1 MTATDVARTG
11 AKATPDNNANS
22 NPNSNSNRVR
32 QPIYAHVPAT
42 AALTLLTIV
51 TAISM
56 CRVFPDWAYLRPMLV
71 VCVGVHAVMC
81 VLRVLKVSAWV
92 ALPVGLVALAVLMGL
107 IYFRDTTRFGLPT
120 RDTIESFRGNMRLV
134 WRQFPRAVSPVPSE
148 GSFAVAATTALALC
162 AWLADTFAFRAFGR
176 AEAVVPAGV
185 VFVFTSALGVDR
197 NRVLVAALWI
207 GAAILT
213 IAALRMAH
221 SRDDSAW
228 MGKRRQSL
236 WSALPAAVTCALF
249 ATTGA
254 VAVAPQLPGAGAK
267 ALLDTR
273 NRQGEATE
281 LVSPLV
287 DIRSRLVN
295 RGNVELFTVG
305 TETPR
310 YLGLTSL
317 ATFDGTRWLPLA
329 EESRRADSELAD
341 APAGVEKIVQS
352 VTIRRLGGPYVPAA
366 HAPTTAEWR
375 GDRGLLW
382 LDEAGALLVDGRLE
396 PGYKYEVTSADV
408 RATADELRSATVN
421 GAPNPVYYDLP
432 DSLPDEVRSLAASI
446 VAQSP
451 TPYDQALA
459 LQNWFRTNFDYSLT
473 VQSGHSND
481 AILNFLAIKEG
492 YCEQFAGTFAAMA
505 RSIGL
510 PTRVMVGFT
519 YGQLRA
525 DGLYHIAGRNAH
537 AWDEVWFDGYG
548 WMLFE
553 PTPRRG
559 APGAEEHTGVA
570 AEQANATGAA
580 GTGTADGTPTPTS
593 QPSTGRPRPEN
604 ETPTGPTTPRDPA
617 LTKTSDEGS
626 AGGWILAA
634 IILALAAWV
643 VAMPRVINRWSRRR
657 AKDPGDRVA
666 AAWAATVRSLTMAGA
681 PRIAG
686 STPLEYAR
694 SVDVGKAE
702 TIEIARLVTRA
713 IYSQRGVDGSAADRS
728 ELLRGEVDAACRS
741 RMSLVTRLLD
751 RFDPRSALGRI
762 SG

>member
-1 MTATDVARTG
+1 MTAAVAPSIGGKTTASRNT
-11 AKATPDNNANS
+11 KIT
-22 NPNSNSNRVR
+22 

-51 TAISM
+51 TAISL

-81 VLRVLKVSAWV
+81 MLRVLKVTAWL
-92 ALPVGLVALAVLMGL
+92 ALPVGLVALAVLLGL
-107 IYFRDTTRFGLPT
+107 IYFRESTRLGLPT
-120 RDTIESFRGNMRLV
+120 RDTIESFRVNMRLV

-148 GSFAVAATTALALC
+148 GSFAVAATTALGLC

-185 VFVFTSALGVDR
+185 VFVFTSALGIDR

-207 GAAILT
+207 GAAIFA

-267 ALLDTR
+267 PLLDTR
-273 NRQGEATE
+273 NRDGGVTE
-281 LVSPLV
+281 LVSPLI

-295 RGNVELFTVG
+295 RGNIELFTVG
-305 TETPR
+305 TDTPR

-317 ATFDGTRWLPLA
+317 ARFDGTRWLPLA
-329 EESRRADSELAD
+329 EGARTADGQLAT
-341 APAGVEKIVQS
+341 APSGAETIVQN
-352 VTIRRLGGPYVPAA
+352 VTIRKLGGKYVPAA
-366 HAPTTAEWR
+366 RSATAAVWT
-375 GDRGLLW
+375 GDRDLLW
-382 LDEAGALLVDGRLE
+382 ADEAGALFVDGGLDV
-396 PGYKYEVTSADV
+396 GYKYQVTSADIQ
-408 RATADELRSATVN
+408 ATDTELRSATVDA
-421 GAPNPVYYDLP
+421 APNPVYYDLP
-432 DSLPDEVRSLAASI
+432 DSVPDVVRSLAASI
-446 VAQSP
+446 TAQAP
-451 TPYDQALA
+451 TPYDKARA
-459 LQNWFRTNFDYSLT
+459 LQDWFRTNFDYDLH
-473 VQSGHSND
+473 VQSGHSSD
-481 AILNFLAIKEG
+481 AMVNFLTIKRG
-492 YCEQFAGTFAAMA
+492 YCEQFAGTFGAMA
-505 RSIGL
+505 RSVGL

-519 YGQLRA
+519 QGQLRS
-525 DGLYHIAGRNAH
+525 DGLYHIAGRQAH

-548 WMLFE
+548 WQEFD
-553 PTPRRG
+553 PTPHRG
-559 APGAEEHTGVA
+559 PPGAEAHTGVA
-570 AEQANATGAA
+570 AEQAQGNGTP
-580 GTGTADGTPTPTS
+580 GTGTGDNAPTPTS
-593 QPSTGRPRPEN
+593 QPSTQRPRPEN
-604 ETPTGPTTPRDPA
+604 EAPTGPTTPRDPA
-617 LTKTSDEGS
+617 LTTKSDDGS
-626 AGGWILAA
+626 AGGWIFAA

-643 VAMPRVINRWSRRR
+643 IAMPRVINRWSRHRS
-657 AKDPGDRVA
+657 KNPGDRVS

-694 SVDVGKAE
+694 SIDFGKAE

-713 IYSQRGVDGSAADRS
+713 VYSPRGVDGSAADRS
-728 ELLRGEVDAACRS
+728 ELLRSEVDAACRS
-741 RMSLVTRLLD
+741 RMSLATRMLD